1 MKISPLDVPSAGGI
15 AHAIRTGE
23 VRAEE
28 VMQTSMSALAR
39 LNGGINAFVAH
50 DRDAALESARLVDLA
65 LRAGQNLG
73 ELAGV
78 PIAVKDNCLTT
89 DFSSTAGS
97 NVRGTERAAQDATV
111 VSRLRAAGAIIVG
124 KTNMHEWAYG
134 ATNAESRYGPSLNP
148 WDRERIS
155 GGSSGGSA
163 AAVSACIVPAALGT
177 DTGGSVRIPAA
188 ACGVSG
194 LKPTHGFASRHGVL
208 PLAWSFDCVGP
219 IARWASDLNLLLRI
233 ISGVDPKDPT
243 TARAHRTCQGSRSLG
258 SLRGVRIGVLSG
270 PGFESSADVQ
280 RQIDEAIATLADDG
294 ATIHPRYMPDLA
306 QGFSAWKI
314 IMHAEATAWHRRT
327 LDTSPDGYSVEVR
340 SRLEAGRSISAID
353 YLRAQQYRA
362 AFIEQWS
369 TALGSCDAWVLP
381 TLPVVAPRFEE
392 AEVDVGGSRISVQD
406 AMTRLPWLANFTGMP
421 CLSLPCGFGEG
432 GMPVGMSVLG
442 AVGRDFRLLEIG
454 MRFQELSNWHT
465 LCPPVAGNWTD
476 VAMPGVDK

>member
-1 MKISPLDVPSAGGI
+1 
-15 AHAIRTGE
+15 
-23 VRAEE
+23 
-28 VMQTSMSALAR
+28 MSALAR
-39 LNGGINAFVAH
+39 LNGGVNAFVAH
-50 DRDAALESARLVDLA
+50 DRDAALESARLVDVA

-78 PIAVKDNCLTT
+78 PIAVKDNCFTT
-89 DFSSTAGS
+89 DFPSTAGS

-148 WDRERIS
+148 WGRARIS

-163 AAVSACIVPAALGT
+163 AAVSAGIVPAAIGT

-194 LKPTHGFASRHGVL
+194 LKPTHGLASRHGVL

-219 IARWASDLNLLLRI
+219 IARWASDLHLLLRI
-233 ISGVDPKDPT
+233 IAGVDSKDPT
-243 TARAHRTCQGSRSLG
+243 TARTHRTYQDARRLG
-258 SLRGVRIGVLSG
+258 SLKGIRIGVLSG
-270 PGFESSADVQ
+270 PGFESSVGVQ
-280 RQIDEAIATLADDG
+280 RQIDDAISMLAGDG
-294 ATIHPRYMPDLA
+294 ATIHPTHMPDLEH
-306 QGFSAWKI
+306 GFAAWKI

-327 LDTSPDGYSVEVR
+327 LDTSPEGYSVAVR

-353 YLRAQQYRA
+353 YLHAQQYRA
-362 AFIEQWS
+362 AFIEQCR
-369 TALGSCDAWVLP
+369 TALGACDAWVLP
-381 TLPVVAPRFEE
+381 TLPVVAPTIDE
-392 AEVDVGGSRISVQD
+392 AEVDVGGVPTSVQD

-421 CLSLPCGFGEG
+421 CVSLPCGFGEG

-442 AVGRDFRLLEIG
+442 AAGSDFRLLDIG
-454 MRFQELSNWHT
+454 MRFQELSNWHIH
-465 LCPPVAGNWTD
+465 CPPVTGNSAAQ
-476 VAMPGVDK
+476 AMPGVDR